1 MRRPTII
8 AGNWKMNMTLSNGK
22 LLIES
27 LVAEHPSPDPRIIII
42 PPFTHID
49 MAHTLLK
56 DTPLL
61 LGAQTLSHY
70 DNGAYTGDI
79 SAEML
84 RDIGCQYVL
93 IGHSERRQ
101 YHGEDD
107 TLLNQKMKQA
117 IAHHITPIYCVGE
130 TLEDRNSNRTL
141 SVIDRQLEVG
151 LSDISLDKASFII
164 AYEPVWAIGTGQV
177 ATPDQAQ
184 TVHAH
189 IRHKLIQL
197 SDQSVADTCPIL
209 YGGSVNPG
217 NSKKLLSQPD
227 IDGGL
232 VGGASLDNDAFG
244 AIIGSCTS

>member
-1 MRRPTII
+1 MRPTII
-8 AGNWKMNMTLSNGK
+8 SGNWKMNTTLSNGK
-22 LLIES
+22 ALLES
-27 LVAEHPSPDPRIIII
+27 LVAHHPSPDPRIIII

-49 MAHTLLK
+49 MANTLLK

-79 SAEML
+79 SAEIL
-84 RDIGCQYVL
+84 RDMGCQYVL

-101 YHGEDD
+101 YHSEDNV
-107 TLLNQKMKQA
+107 LLNQKMKQA

-130 TLEDRNSNRTL
+130 TLEERESDRTL
-141 SVIDRQLEVG
+141 SIIDRQLEVG
-151 LSDISLDKASFII
+151 LSDISLDKVSFII
-164 AYEPVWAIGTGQV
+164 AYEPVWAIGTGKV

-189 IRHKLIQL
+189 IRYKLSQL
-197 SDQSVADTCPIL
+197 SDQSVAESCPIL
-209 YGGSVNPG
+209 YGGSVNPS
-217 NSKKLLSQPD
+217 NSKDLLSQPD

-232 VGGASLDNDAFG
+232 VGGASLDSDAFG